1 MEHKPGRATPD
12 GEGLDDLLGTGK
24 VTCSVPEAGRLLGL
38 SRHAAY
44 AAARSNALPVMRV
57 GRRVLVKLPALKA
70 MLQDHDHPKASRDH
84 PLAGQAH
91 GNRPNASPERP
102 RSSSRRA

>member
-1 MEHKPGRATPD
+1 MEHKPERATPD
-12 GEGLDDLLGTGK
+12 GEDLDDLLGTGK

-70 MLQDHDHPKASRDH
+70 MLQDHDPSKPGEDH
-84 PLAGQAH
+84 RLAGLGAH
-91 GNRPNASPERP
+91 LRPPDPPGRP
-102 RSSSRRA
+102 RRRSGRT

>member
-1 MEHKPGRATPD
+1 MNRMPGRATPD
-12 GEGLDDLLGTGK
+12 GQGLDDLLGTGK

-44 AAARSNALPVMRV
+44 AAARSNALPVIRV

-70 MLQDHDHPKASRDH
+70 MLQDHDHPTASWDY
-84 PLAGQAH
+84 PLAGH
-91 GNRPNASPERP
+91 TRGLRPDASPERP
-102 RSSSRRA
+102 SSSSRRA